1 MPRDYKIE
9 FSIHA
14 GLRSG
19 STRQIPEDMIE
30 KTVREGRVCDLDSI
44 GRHGGKILEFS
55 KAFVLR
61 NERGAPRSKR
71 VVAIC
76 EVKDKV
82 CRVITVYNE

>member
-9 FSIHA
+9 HSIHA
-14 GLRSG
+14 GLRGG
-19 STRQIPEDMIE
+19 STRQIPEEMIE
-30 KTVREGRVCDLDSI
+30 KTIREGSVYDHKSI
-44 GRHGGKILEFS
+44 GKRGGIILEFA
-55 KAFVLR
+55 KTFVLR

-76 EVKDKV
+76 EVKDKL